1 MRANIVAGGLLLLG
15 LCGPLLAQEAAVPDP
30 SSGEKLTATFDFGN
44 RWVQDIAGSTDTYR
58 SLVDLGEG
66 PKLFGAKIA
75 YRNPA
80 GRLADRI
87 DITANSWG
95 GDPYNGG
102 RLEAEKSGAYSLR
115 MDYRNVVYFNSLPT
129 FANPLLGEGVL
140 FSQRS
145 FDMQRRQFDATLRV
159 KPQAR
164 ITPFFEYSHA
174 AGFGQGVTTF
184 VSDGNEFPVQTDLD
198 DLLHTVRGGA
208 EIEFSKLSLTLEQ
221 GVTVYNDQQEIFF
234 GAGGNRGNRRTTLF
248 GRQLVLDSA
257 APEL

>member
-1 MRANIVAGGLLLLG
+1 MGVGA
-15 LCGPLLAQEAAVPDP
+15 
-30 SSGEKLTATFDFGN
+30 
-44 RWVQDIAGSTDTYR
+44 
-58 SLVDLGEG
+58 
-66 PKLFGAKIA
+66 GAKVA

-145 FDMQRRQFDATLRV
+145 FDMQRRQFDATVRV

-164 ITPFFEYSHA
+164 TTPFFEYSHA

-184 VSDGNEFPVQTDLD
+184 VSDGNEFPCKPT
-198 DLLHTVRGGA
+198 
-208 EIEFSKLSLTLEQ
+208 
-221 GVTVYNDQQEIFF
+221 
-234 GAGGNRGNRRTTLF
+234 
-248 GRQLVLDSA
+248 
-257 APEL
+257 